1 MTSSLWLKREALDAL
16 FGHAGDAGR
25 VELEELREHHARR
38 ALVEFE
44 HLGIE
49 GVEAGGAAEEQLAA
63 AVAVVRAEVEFL
75 GLQAVQAVEAL
86 DRRSLRG
93 SSRASPKL
101 VLIQMLPVPSARR
114 P

>member
-1 MTSSLWLKREALDAL
+1 MRSSGTPAMP
-16 FGHAGDAGR
+16 GV
-25 VELEELREHHARR
+25 VELQELREHDARR
-38 ALVEFE
+38 TLVELE
-44 HLGIE
+44 HFRVE

-75 GLQAVQAVEAL
+75 ALQAVQAMEAL
-86 DRRSLRG
+86 DGASFLG
-93 SSRASPKL
+93 SSRARPKL